1 MIRELVRLAT
11 HLDSKGYAKEASHLD
26 SVIRKMAE
34 EGESW
39 DDALDVIGIEPS
51 DEELSSIDE
60 GDLSVGDIFTPQEDR
75 LLSDLEY
82 DGPDDITPS
91 SLSALLG
98 EEMPEH
104 IYNADDTRAFGR
116 GIEKSPDATAQFFFD
131 NYNAYADA
139 PNASSL
145 AQFARTLLER
155 IQRDDGPHGREQG
168 RAVDAEREPY
178 LEDLDFNV

>member
-39 DDALDVIGIEPS
+39 DDALDAIGIEPS
-51 DEELSSIDE
+51 DEELSLIDE
-60 GDLSVGDIFTPQEDR
+60 GDLSVGDIFTPPEDV
-75 LLSDLEY
+75 LISDLEY
-82 DGPDDITPS
+82 DGPDDITPM

-104 IYNADDTRAFGR
+104 IYNADDAKAFGR
-116 GIEKSPDATAQFFFD
+116 GINKNPNATAEFFFD
-131 NYNAYADA
+131 NYKAYADT
-139 PNASSL
+139 PDPVSL

-155 IQRDDGPHGREQG
+155 IQRDDEPNSGAPV
-168 RAVDAEREPY
+168 VDEYIEPKI
-178 LEDLDFNV
+178 DFNV